1 MKQNILEEI
10 TRQRQLMSLNE
21 NPLAQGIVS
30 GLQSAIFGGLMK
42 DTLGLDTDSSDPTS
56 DLGNE
61 FKLPTNSSDDDI
73 DYSKTPKSAKI
84 KHNYSGEAGK
94 NADLFINELEKAGIK
109 DPITQLGILGV
120 AAKESSFKMK
130 PEISYRNTPNKRI
143 RKIFGNRVAN
153 MSDSEISNLKQ
164 DDRRFFDAMYGNKSG
179 MKLGNTNDGD
189 GYRYVGRGFNGLTG
203 RANYRKYGNLTG
215 YDLENNPEL
224 LRKPDVAAKVAIAF
238 FTKGNSPNTFPKFN
252 TPEEASAYFADINA
266 GGSSSSARTKAI
278 EALRNFSL
286 KV

>member
-1 MKQNILEEI
+1 
-10 TRQRQLMSLNE
+10 MSLNE
-21 NPLAQGIVS
+21 NPNLGQGILS
-30 GLQSAIFGGLMK
+30 SLQSAIMKGLMD
-42 DTLGLDTDSSDPTS
+42 DTLGLGDEEGDTETGIEIDNLPTS
-56 DLGNE
+56 TLGKE
-61 FKLPTNSSDDDI
+61 FDYTKIPT
-73 DYSKTPKSAKI
+73 SAKI

-94 NADLFINELEKAGIK
+94 NADLFINELERAGIK

-143 RKIFGNRVAN
+143 RKIFGSRVAN

-189 GYRYVGRGFNGLTG
+189 GFRYVGRGFNGLTG

-238 FTKGNSPNTFPKFN
+238 FTKGKSPNTFPKFN
-252 TPEEASAYFADINA
+252 TPEEAAAYFADINA

>member
-224 LRKPDVAAKVAIAF
+224 LRKPEVAAKVAIEF
-238 FTKGNSPNTFPKFN
+238 FTKGKSPNTFPKFN
-252 TPEEASAYFADINA
+252 TPEESAAYFADINA

>member
-1 MKQNILEEI
+1 MKQNILEDI

-21 NPLAQGIVS
+21 NPNLGQGILS
-30 GLQSAIFGGLMK
+30 SLQSAIMKGLLD
-42 DTLGLDTDSSDPTS
+42 DTLGLGDEEGDTETSIETDNLPTS
-56 DLGNE
+56 TLGKE
-61 FKLPTNSSDDDI
+61 FDYTNIPT
-73 DYSKTPKSAKI
+73 SAKI

-143 RKIFGNRVAN
+143 RKIFGSRVAN
-153 MSDSEISNLKQ
+153 MSDAEISNLKQ

-179 MKLGNTNDGD
+179 MKLGNTNEGD
-189 GYRYVGRGFNGLTG
+189 GFRYVGRGFNGLTG

-224 LRKPDVAAKVAIAF
+224 LRKPEVAAKVAIEF
-238 FTKGNSPNTFPKFN
+238 FTKGKSPNTFPKFN
-252 TPEEASAYFADINA
+252 TPEESATYFADINA